1 MAWAGAAFA
10 QPGPPEPA
18 AAAPPRPSEAATS
31 QSSPPESAVH
41 PVFQNDSPRILQG
54 AKRMADREPVA
65 ADDSGQ
71 GVLQTGDRASWPRLW
86 RQDDLLISGTLT
98 GTLGMFRMWN
108 NAFGLPASLN
118 PASLENDPG
127 WGEFFLEPGLTAS
140 YTLDGA
146 TRLYG
151 GVSYMETGTRGTDY
165 SGVGNTWHG
174 APELLYAGIRWQD
187 AVRQLAFDASYGQ
200 QDFAVG
206 NNLLLASG
214 ASNGAQ
220 LGADYMGPRAA
231 WANAALLKGTWR
243 DLTVQ
248 GFWLKPNDASSA
260 ATGTRLAGVNAQW
273 GDSGPLQL
281 AFMYLRAPESDIVT
295 RDGLDVYDVR
305 ATLRP
310 GGPDSGTTLRA
321 EYVWE
326 RKDGVAADGW
336 YVEGSYHAATAK
348 WRPLLTLRYASFSGD
363 RPDTAKWE
371 GFDPLYFGGSN
382 PDWYQGKLLST
393 LINNT
398 NLDSVAASLS
408 LAPDARSIVQFVFL
422 YFAAAQADSP
432 LAIPAAGQPVTT
444 GGGVPAKSLATEFD
458 AVYTYTF
465 SKQVN
470 VNVFAGYATPGAGY
484 RQLYSA
490 SGGSAQ
496 PWWIIGTQFNIS
508 Y

>member
-1 MAWAGAAFA
+1 VANAAFTIVCRRVAARALAVVAWAGAAAA
-10 QPGPPEPA
+10 QVGPPD
-18 AAAPPRPSEAATS
+18 AAPA
-31 QSSPPESAVH
+31 H
-41 PVFQNDSPRILQG
+41 PVFQNASPRILQG
-54 AKRMADREPVA
+54 AKRMAEREPVA
-65 ADDSGQ
+65 ANDTGE
-71 GVLQTGDRASWPRLW
+71 GVLQTGDLASWPRLW
-86 RQDDLLISGTLT
+86 RNDDLLISGTLT

-118 PASLENDPG
+118 PTSRRNDPG
-127 WGEFFLEPGLTAS
+127 WAEFFLEPGLMAS

-146 TRLYG
+146 TKLYG
-151 GVSYMETGTRGTDY
+151 GASYMETGTRGTDY
-165 SGVGNTWHG
+165 NAVGNTWHG

-187 AVRQLAFDASYGQ
+187 AARQLAFDASYGQ

-206 NNLLLASG
+206 NNLLLAAG

-220 LGADYMGPRAA
+220 LGADYIGPRSA
-231 WANAALLKGTWR
+231 WANAALLKATWR

-248 GFWLKPNDASSA
+248 GFWLKPNDAPSA

-281 AFMYLRAPESDIVT
+281 AFMYLRALESAIVT

-305 ATLRP
+305 ATIKP
-310 GGPDSGTTLRA
+310 WGADSGWMLRA
-321 EYVWE
+321 EYAWE
-326 RKDGVAADGW
+326 RKDGVTADGW
-336 YVEGSYHAATAK
+336 YVEGSYHAAKAM
-348 WRPLLTLRYASFSGD
+348 WRPLVTLRYASFSGD
-363 RPDTAKWE
+363 RPDTATWE

-382 PDWYQGKLLST
+382 PDWYQGKLMST
-393 LINNT
+393 LVNNT

-408 LAPDARSIVQFVFL
+408 LAPDARSIVQLVFL
-422 YFAAAQADSP
+422 QFAAARTDSP

-444 GGGVPAKSLATEFD
+444 GGGVPSRSLATEID

-470 VNVFAGYATPGAGY
+470 INVFAGYATPGTGY
-484 RQLYSA
+484 KQLYSA

-496 PWWIIGTQFNIS
+496 PWWIVGTQFNIS